1 MIQKSAARATVRIIS
16 FSLAIVLVLSCFT
29 IGGYRL
35 AETYRANLE
44 YTYLRALSDLSNY
57 ISNIET
63 TLTKGVYANTAPLQY
78 GISAKLLSESNGAKS
93 ALAGL
98 PLGSVNMENV
108 NKFIA
113 QVGDFASYLS
123 SNLAKGKTMTEDE
136 MKNLQTMG
144 QYAKKINTDLKDI
157 TARFDDGTIHIGDAP
172 DAVKN
177 VSFQTQ
183 NESEPYINTGFH
195 EMNEGFTD
203 YPTMLYD
210 GPFSD
215 HITRMKP
222 QFLENKAPVTLDDAK
237 QKAANFLGADPSS
250 LTYTGDSS
258 GNLPLYHFTKDAAA
272 ISVTKNGGQ
281 IDDLLNSR
289 GIGPQ
294 TIDSARAFSIA
305 SAFLASHGMNTMKE
319 SYYVTAN
326 GICTIN
332 YAYQE
337 NGVVYY
343 PDLVKVGVA
352 LDTGEIVS
360 YQATGFLM
368 NHHARPAATDL
379 IPAEKAKESVSSFLT
394 IEKEALCC
402 IPTAGLHEV
411 LCYEFTCTGQNNDHV
426 LVYINAETGLEEQIL
441 ILVQSDGG
449 MLVM

>member
-1 MIQKSAARATVRIIS
+1 MIQKTAARATVRIIS
-16 FSLAIVLVLSCFT
+16 FSLAIVLVLSCFA

-78 GISAKLLSESNGAKS
+78 GISAKLLSESNGAKG

-123 SNLAKGKTMTEDE
+123 SNLAKGKTMTENE
-136 MKNLQTMG
+136 MKNLQTMC

-157 TARFDDGTIHIGDAP
+157 SARFDDGTIHIGDTP

-222 QFLENKAPVTLDDAK
+222 QFLENKASVTLDDAR
-237 QKAANFLGADPSS
+237 QKAANFLGVDPSS
-250 LTYTGDSS
+250 LTYTGDSG
-258 GNLPLYHFTKDAAA
+258 GNLPLYHFTKDTAA
-272 ISVTKNGGQ
+272 ISITKNGGQ

-289 GIGPQ
+289 GIGTE

-305 SAFLASHGMNTMKE
+305 STFLAFHGMNTMKE

-352 LDTGEIVS
+352 LDTGEVVS

-368 NHHARPAATDL
+368 NHHARPAATNL
-379 IPAEKAKESVSSFLT
+379 ITTEKARESVSSFLT

-411 LCYEFTCTGQNNDHV
+411 LCYEFTCIGQNNDHV
-426 LVYINAETGLEEQIL
+426 LVYVNAETGLEEQIL
-441 ILVQSDGG
+441 ILLQSDGG